1 VSHRS
6 PELLVLG
13 ALVVLGG
20 VTYAS
25 HRIGLPPA
33 VGAFAAGLMLS
44 GNRWTAQ
51 FDALVMPFR
60 ETFTVVFFV
69 SLGML
74 VDPQVVFDAPMIF
87 AGGLLLLVVVK
98 AAAATIAL
106 RLTHLSWRHS
116 LATGIGLAHVGEF
129 AFVIVGSAAEAELL
143 TQTNAS
149 RFIAVSLTSLML
161 SPLLLRFG
169 LRRTSHVVAME
180 EDSFKWE
187 TTLVDAPEYALVI
200 GIGPLG
206 GRVAAQLETTGH
218 EVCVIDRSPVN
229 IQPFEQQGFHA
240 VAGDAIERETLDRA
254 FATRATLV
262 VICVPDDTVCLEII
276 RLVRRINPRCQV
288 VVRCHF
294 QSNMQRL
301 TKAGATKVISAEAQV
316 GEALVKLLG
325 DP

>member
-1 VSHRS
+1 
-6 PELLVLG
+6 
-13 ALVVLGG
+13 
-20 VTYAS
+20 
-25 HRIGLPPA
+25 
-33 VGAFAAGLMLS
+33 
-44 GNRWTAQ
+44 
-51 FDALVMPFR
+51 
-60 ETFTVVFFV
+60 
-69 SLGML
+69 
-74 VDPQVVFDAPMIF
+74 
-87 AGGLLLLVVVK
+87 
-98 AAAATIAL
+98 
-106 RLTHLSWRHS
+106 
-116 LATGIGLAHVGEF
+116 
-129 AFVIVGSAAEAELL
+129 
-143 TQTNAS
+143 
-149 RFIAVSLTSLML
+149 
-161 SPLLLRFG
+161 
-169 LRRTSHVVAME
+169 ME